1 MYVHRKVGSTDPMR
15 QEGYRRQMA
24 AREDPLAALAR
35 ECLDASGAGADRLS
49 HPFGVD
55 GFRDKDKTD
64 DASGPAGKLRRL
76 GNA

>member
-1 MYVHRKVGSTDPMR
+1 MTDHRPA
-15 QEGYRRQMA
+15 YRWVSQGFRFA
-24 AREDPLAALAR
+24 APFLHLVLA
-35 ECLDASGAGADRLS
+35 EIGGAGADRLS